1 MDEKVNDTDFQAD
14 QQKDELEVFDTLNID
29 NVKYKTRLSKK
40 YLMRKPY
47 TPANPKHILSFIPG
61 TICQIYIKKGSRVK
75 AGDKL
80 LELDAMK
87 MANTIFAEANCVI
100 EDVYVVIGELVTK
113 GQILIKLK

>member
-1 MDEKVNDTDFQAD
+1 MDEKANDAALQAD
-14 QQKDELEVFDTLNID
+14 QQKEDAEVFDTLNID
-29 NVKYKTRLSKK
+29 NVKYKTRLNKK
-40 YLMRKPY
+40 YLLRKPY

-61 TICQIYIKKGSRVK
+61 TICQIYVKKGSRVK

-87 MANTIFAEANCVI
+87 MANTIFAEDNCI
-100 EDVYVVIGELVTK
+100 IDNVYVVIGELVTK